1 MEFGVNGKDLINE
14 ETIELLSCYI
24 DLEGFTS
31 QVAKNASKAAEG
43 LCTWVRTT
51 LIFVSIFFS
60 LIVLAV
66 VSVVGFST
74 LFAPLP
80 LLWTPFDAIVT
91 VIQVRSMKFYH
102 EASKIV
108 KPKLEA
114 LSIAEA
120 NLEAANKALAA
131 AEMRLEACQARL
143 NELQAMFDAQMGE
156 KRRIEDGA
164 LALQRKMV
172 MASQL
177 IGGLAGERVRWTED
191 SNNFRWVT

>member
-1 MEFGVNGKDLINE
+1 
-14 ETIELLSCYI
+14 
-24 DLEGFTS
+24 
-31 QVAKNASKAAEG
+31 
-43 LCTWVRTT
+43 
-51 LIFVSIFFS
+51 
-60 LIVLAV
+60 
-66 VSVVGFST
+66 
-74 LFAPLP
+74 
-80 LLWTPFDAIVT
+80 
-91 VIQVRSMKFYH
+91 MKFYH

-131 AEMRLEACQARL
+131 AESRLQACQARL
-143 NELQAMFDAQMGE
+143 NELQAMFDTQMAE

-177 IGGLAGERVRWTED
+177 IGGLAGERVRWTDD
-191 SNNFRWVT
+191 SNNFNDLKRRLVGD